1 VREESGRMHNWMGAA
16 VAQSSKTGTHGLDE
30 RHVLTI
36 ATEINDIGVSSSH
49 KGIENIVLTRA
60 EI

>member
-1 VREESGRMHNWMGAA
+1 MHNWMGAA